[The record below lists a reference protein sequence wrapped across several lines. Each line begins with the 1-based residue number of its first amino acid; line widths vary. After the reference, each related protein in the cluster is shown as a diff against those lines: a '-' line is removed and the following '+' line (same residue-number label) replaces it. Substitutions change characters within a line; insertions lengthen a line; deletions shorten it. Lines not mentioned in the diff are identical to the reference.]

1 MIRRPPRST
10 RTDTLFPY
18 TTLFRS
24 SAKALIL
31 ELEQAQPDEEYYDAK
46 VLVLK
51 EQIEHHVKEEE
62 KQHDSTFAQARK
74 ADVDLQKLGE
84 QLQARKSDLTEEAQS
99 GRLETAAT
107 HTLARCKAPPPSSAH
122 YASPFSHPL
131 HHRT

>member
-31 ELEQAQPDEEYYDAK
+31 ELEQAQPEEEYYDAK

-51 EQIEHHVKEEE
+51 EQIEHNVKEEE
-62 KQHDSTFAQARK
+62 KQRDSRLAQARK
-74 ADVDLQKLGE
+74 ADVDLEKLAE
-84 QLQARKSDLTEEAQS
+84 QLQAAQS
-99 GRLETAAT
+99 RRREKERAGTTGRGWVGEGVC
-107 HTLARCKAPPPSSAH
+107 R
-122 YASPFSHPL
+122 
-131 HHRT
+131 

>member
-31 ELEQAQPDEEYYDAK
+31 ELEQAQRDEEYYDAK

-62 KQHDSTFAQARK
+62 KQRDRMFAQARK
-74 ADVDLQKLGE
+74 AAGDLEKIGE
-84 QLQARKSDLTEEAQS
+84 QLPARQSELKETSEERRVEKEWIS
-99 GRLETAAT
+99 T
-107 HTLARCKAPPPSSAH
+107 CSS
-122 YASPFSHPL
+122 
-131 HHRT
+131 RWWQ

>member
-62 KQHDSTFAQARK
+62 KQRDSMFAQARK
-74 ADVDLQKLGE
+74 ADVDLEKLGE
-84 QLQARKSDLTEEAQS
+84 QLQARKSELMEEAKAGDRKS
-99 GRLETAAT
+99 TRLN
-107 HTLARCKAPPPSSAH
+107 SSH
-122 YASPFSHPL
+122 
-131 HHRT
+131 